1 MGDLNMEMRYCM
13 HCGHKLDEKYLMGE
27 GMVPY
32 CPNCEEFR
40 FPVYNTAVSM
50 IVMNKELDRV
60 LLIKQYGRDSYI
72 LVAGYVNKGEDAEDA
87 VSREIKEEMGLKVLE
102 CHFNRSHYFAPSNT
116 LMLNFTA
123 IVEEQ
128 DADPN
133 TEIDAYKWFSIEIR
147 RSVFVAKFWKPIFY
161 CVEICDCSVHIEVNC
176 HFFFSSLSFFVSIL

>member
-1 MGDLNMEMRYCM
+1 MENDRSLQFMGDLNMEMRYCM

-133 TEIDAYKWFSIEIR
+133 TEIDAYKWFSIEEARANIR
-147 RSVFVAKFWKPIFY
+147 DKSLAQVFLNGFFDGEY
-161 CVEICDCSVHIEVNC
+161 
-176 HFFFSSLSFFVSIL
+176 HF